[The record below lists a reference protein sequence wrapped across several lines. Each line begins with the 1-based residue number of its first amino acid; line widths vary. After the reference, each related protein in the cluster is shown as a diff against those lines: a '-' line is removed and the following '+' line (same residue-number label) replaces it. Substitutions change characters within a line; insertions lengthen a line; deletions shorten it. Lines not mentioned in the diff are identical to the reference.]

1 MAPQLKTPKGTRDWH
16 GEDIALRNHTFDQ
29 IRKVFRLHGGEEID
43 TPAFELKTY
52 LTGKYGEDTKLIYDL
67 QDQGGEICA
76 LRYDLT
82 VPFARWLGMNNIRT
96 IKRFQ
101 IGKVYRRDQP
111 ALKQGRMRE
120 FFQCDFDYAGQCDLM
135 VPDSEVI
142 CIAAEVFEA
151 LGLPIVI
158 RLNHRLILNGMFT
171 AVGVPEALVRPIS
184 SAVDKLD
191 KLPWGEVKKEMEEKG
206 LDAGLADKLAEYVLR
221 DTASDVTSTL
231 AFLKSDALLSTN
243 KDVQQGVKEM
253 ELLIQYLIAYDVTKY
268 IQFDLSLARG
278 LDYYTGLI
286 YEIVV
291 QNQSDTSVSSIAA
304 GGRYDNLA
312 GMFSSRDVP
321 CVGISFGIDRIL
333 AILKGLK
340 QNAGRA
346 QKGKVDVW
354 IVIASDSAG
363 LVAQRMAIARDLRSS
378 GISVDFDPKA
388 DKKPRKQMDVAEKS
402 AAVVVFLEEDDTMP
416 GHARVKILSLPDK
429 NFDYAPT
436 IERQNLVDEAKRRL
450 EKQPE

>member
-16 GEDIALRNHTFDQ
+16 GEDIVLRNYTFDQ

-82 VPFARWLGMNNIRT
+82 VPFARWLGMNNIRI

-135 VPDSEVI
+135 VPDSEVV

-151 LGLPIVI
+151 LELPIVI

-171 AVGVPEALVRPIS
+171 AV
-184 SAVDKLD
+184 
-191 KLPWGEVKKEMEEKG
+191 EVKKEMEEKV
-206 LDAGLADKLAEYVLR
+206 LDADLADKLGEYVLR

-253 ELLIQYLIAYDVTKY
+253 GLLLQYLNAYDVTKY
-268 IQFDLSLARG
+268 VQFDLSLARG

-286 YEIVV
+286 YEVV
-291 QNQSDTSVSSIAA
+291 AKNQPDTSVGSIAA

-312 GMFSSRDVP
+312 GMFTSRDVP

-333 AILKGLK
+333 AILKGLNH
-340 QNAGRA
+340 NAGTA

-354 IVIASDSAG
+354 IVIASDSAR
-363 LVAQRMAIARDLRSS
+363 LVAQRMAIARHLRSS
-378 GISVDFDPKA
+378 GISVNFDPKA
-388 DKKPRKQMDVAEKS
+388 DKKLRKQMDVAEKS

-429 NFDYAPT
+429 NFDHAP
-436 IERQNLVDEAKRRL
+436 IIKRQNLVDEAKRRL
-450 EKQPE
+450 EKQSE

>member
-1 MAPQLKTPKGTRDWH
+1 MAPQLKTPKGTRDWY
-16 GEDIALRNHTFDQ
+16 GEDIALRNRTFEQ

-43 TPAFELKTY
+43 TPAFELKSY

-82 VPFARWLGMNNIRT
+82 VPFARWLGMNNVRT

-111 ALKQGRMRE
+111 AVKQGRMRE

-135 VPDSEVI
+135 VADAEVV
-142 CIAAEVFEA
+142 CIAAEIFEA

-158 RLNHRLILNGMFT
+158 RINHRLILNGMFA
-171 AVGVPEALVRPIS
+171 AVGVPEALVRTIS

-191 KLPWGEVKKEMEEKG
+191 KLSWGEVKKEMEEKG
-206 LDAGLADKLAEYVLR
+206 LDASLAAKLGEYLLR
-221 DTASDVTSTL
+221 DAASDITSTL
-231 AFLKSDALLSTN
+231 AFLKSDTLLSTN

-253 ELLIQYLIAYDVTKY
+253 ELLIHYLRAYDVTKY
-268 IQFDLSLARG
+268 AQLDLSLARG

-286 YEIVV
+286 YEVIAK
-291 QNQSDTSVSSIAA
+291 NQSGTSVGSIAA

-321 CVGISFGIDRIL
+321 CVGISFGIDRVL
-333 AILKGLK
+333 TMLKSLKSDAAI
-340 QNAGRA
+340 A
-346 QKGKVDVW
+346 QKRRTDVW
-354 IVIASDSAG
+354 IVIASDSVG
-363 LVAQRMAIARDLRSS
+363 LVAQRMAIARELRSS
-378 GISVDFDPKA
+378 SINVDFDPKA
-388 DKKPRKQMDVAEKS
+388 DKKARKQMDIAEKS
-402 AAVVVFLEEDDTMP
+402 AAIVVFLEEDNDAAPENT
-416 GHARVKILSLPDK
+416 RVKILSLPDK
-429 NFDYAPT
+429 NFDHAST
-436 IERQNLVDEAKRRL
+436 VERQNLVGEVKRL
-450 EKQPE
+450 LTQ

>member
-1 MAPQLKTPKGTRDWH
+1 MPPQLKTPKGTRDWH

-120 FFQCDFDYAGQCDLM
+120 FFQCDFDYTGQCDLM
-135 VPDSEVI
+135 VPDSEVV

-171 AVGVPEALVRPIS
+171 AV
-184 SAVDKLD
+184 
-191 KLPWGEVKKEMEEKG
+191 EVKKEMEEKG
-206 LDAGLADKLAEYVLR
+206 LDSDLAAKLGEYVLR
-221 DTASDVTSTL
+221 DTASDITSTL
-231 AFLKSDALLSTN
+231 AFLKSDALLSTS

-253 ELLIQYLIAYDVTKY
+253 ELLLQYLNAYVVGKY
-268 IQFDLSLARG
+268 VQFDLSLARG

-286 YEIVV
+286 YEVV
-291 QNQSDTSVSSIAA
+291 AKNQLGTSVGSIAA

-312 GMFSSRDVP
+312 AMFSSRDLP

-340 QNAGRA
+340 QNAGTA

-354 IVIASDSAG
+354 IVIASNSAG

-402 AAVVVFLEEDDTMP
+402 AVVVVFLEEDDTMP
-416 GHARVKILSLPDK
+416 GHARVKMLSLPDK
-429 NFDYAPT
+429 NFDHAPI
-436 IERQNLVDEAKRRL
+436 IERQNLVGEAKRRL

>member
-171 AVGVPEALVRPIS
+171 AV
-184 SAVDKLD
+184 
-191 KLPWGEVKKEMEEKG
+191 EVKKEMEEKG

-291 QNQSDTSVSSIAA
+291 QNQSDTSVGSIAA

-416 GHARVKILSLPDK
+416 GHARVKILSLPAK

>member
-171 AVGVPEALVRPIS
+171 AV
-184 SAVDKLD
+184 
-191 KLPWGEVKKEMEEKG
+191 EVKKEMEEKG

-253 ELLIQYLIAYDVTKY
+253 ELLIQYLIAYNVTKY

-291 QNQSDTSVSSIAA
+291 QNQSDTSVGSIAA